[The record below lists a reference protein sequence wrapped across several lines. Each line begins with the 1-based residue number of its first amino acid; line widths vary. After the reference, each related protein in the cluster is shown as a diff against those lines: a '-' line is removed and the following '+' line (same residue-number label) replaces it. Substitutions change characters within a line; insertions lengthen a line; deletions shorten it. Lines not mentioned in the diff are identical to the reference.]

1 MFFIDPYHIVSDW
14 NSWSILC
21 SQMINEIAL
30 LCELKLRN
38 LGSVELGYVKLL
50 KPELF
55 LPSTVALWVNEYEN
69 GV

>member
-1 MFFIDPYHIVSDW
+1 
-14 NSWSILC
+14 
-21 SQMINEIAL
+21 MINQMAL

-55 LPSTVALWVNEYEN
+55 LPSTVALWVNEYEYEN